1 MSRKPSFARRLQRA
15 FFALPAGLRPAVF
28 CASVVLA
35 LMSVRVVVALPGLVS
50 GKGTFTELVLAI
62 AAACAAAFAGGL
74 VHGVSR
80 PFLQRLGSAGDY
92 LSGVVLLYGYLGSLM
107 LASPFVFE
115 RSAIPRS
122 WSDGALWL
130 GLSTVLG
137 LCAGRFI
144 YAGPDGIDRINERRS
159 QPRVQRLARENG
171 AGTATLVSGWIE
183 REHVAELL
191 REVARELGGRLP
203 SGEAE
208 RIDQALAA
216 LPAEDEDGLEWRLSE
231 PSLLVHLMPDEGIV
245 DVDVLLEGE
254 LERSTQ
260 AVHALFRAR
269 TVDPL
274 KA

>member
-1 MSRKPSFARRLQRA
+1 MDRKPSLARRLQRA
-15 FFALPAGLRPAVF
+15 FFALPGWLRPAVF
-28 CASVVLA
+28 SASVVLA
-35 LMSVRVVVALPGLVS
+35 IMSVRILAAVPALLR
-50 GKGTFTELVLAI
+50 GKETLTELVLTI
-62 AAACAAAFAGGL
+62 TAAGSAGFVGGL

-80 PFLQRLGSAGDY
+80 PLLERLGTVGDY

-115 RSAIPRS
+115 HSAIPKS
-122 WSDGALWL
+122 WSDGGIWL
-130 GLSTVLG
+130 GFSTVIG
-137 LCAGRFI
+137 LFAGHFL

-159 QPRVQRLARENG
+159 QPRLQRMQQVNG
-171 AGTATLVSGWIE
+171 TGTATLVSGWIP
-183 REHVAELL
+183 REHVGDLL
-191 REVARELGGRLP
+191 GEVARELGGRMP

-216 LPAEDEDGLEWRLSE
+216 LPGDDEDGLEWRLSE
-231 PSLLVHLMPDEGIV
+231 PGLLVHFMPDEGIV

-254 LERSTQ
+254 LERNTE
-260 AVHALFRAR
+260 AVHAIFRAR